1 VALNDAIRR
10 LDGMLRRIIGEHIE
24 LRSLCSRQLG
34 MVKVDPTQIEQV
46 IMNLVVNACDAMP
59 KGGRLTIETANVTL
73 DDDYA
78 RDHVGA
84 AAGEHVMLAVTDTGM
99 GMDRATQSRI
109 FEPFFTT
116 KGPGKGTGLG
126 LSTVFGIVKQ
136 SGGNIYVYSEPGR
149 GATFKVYL
157 PRTDAPLVTPDS
169 RPPSSIKRGSETILL
184 VEDDDQVRRVVSGV
198 LSRNGYQVLQAANA
212 REALAIA
219 DQFQTQIHLLLTDL
233 VLPRMSGTELAQQ
246 IQTRRTGVRVLCMSG
261 YTDDAAYGS
270 GLLETGMAF
279 LQKPLTPDSLLRKVR
294 EVLH

>member
-1 VALNDAIRR
+1 
-10 LDGMLRRIIGEHIE
+10 
-24 LRSLCSRQLG
+24 
-34 MVKVDPTQIEQV
+34 
-46 IMNLVVNACDAMP
+46 
-59 KGGRLTIETANVTL
+59 
-73 DDDYA
+73 
-78 RDHVGA
+78 
-84 AAGEHVMLAVTDTGM
+84 M

-109 FEPFFTT
+109 FEPFYTT

-157 PRTDAPLVTPDS
+157 PRTDAPLVTPES
-169 RPPSSIKRGSETILL
+169 RPPSSIKQGSETILL

-219 DQFQTQIHLLLTDL
+219 DQFPNPIHLLLTDL
-233 VLPRMSGTELAQQ
+233 VLPRMSGTELAQKVQ
-246 IQTRRTGVRVLCMSG
+246 ARRTGLRVLCMSG

-270 GLLETGMAF
+270 GLLEPGTAF

>member
-1 VALNDAIRR
+1 
-10 LDGMLRRIIGEHIE
+10 
-24 LRSLCSRQLG
+24 
-34 MVKVDPTQIEQV
+34 
-46 IMNLVVNACDAMP
+46 
-59 KGGRLTIETANVTL
+59 
-73 DDDYA
+73 
-78 RDHVGA
+78 
-84 AAGEHVMLAVTDTGM
+84 MLAVTDTGM

-157 PRTDAPLVTPDS
+157 PRTDAPLVTPES

-198 LSRNGYQVLQAANA
+198 LSHNGYRVLQAANA
-212 REALAIA
+212 REALALA
-219 DQFQTQIHLLLTDL
+219 DDFQNQIHLLLTDL

-246 IQTRRTGVRVLCMSG
+246 IQTRRTGVRVLCMSC

-270 GLLETGMAF
+270 CLLDTGMSF
-279 LQKPLTPDSLLRKVR
+279 LQNPLTTDSMIRMVS